1 MTEIY
6 LHIVARMADYI
17 RTHPYERMPCSHAQ
31 HELAKAHFPMLE
43 WYRCQPAAEQ
53 VERDWGLT
61 MSDTIRPSAQE
72 LKMNSRSRSALLHVL
87 TKQKVSEYAHRK
99 M

>member
-1 MTEIY
+1 M
-6 LHIVARMADYI
+6 
-17 RTHPYERMPCSHAQ
+17 Q
-31 HELAKAHFPMLE
+31 HELAKANFPMLE

-87 TKQKVSEYAHRK
+87 TKQKGVRVQAVEKLAYNRLGWDVVPSRA
-99 M
+99 MQVPP